1 MTTFRDIPGDLQVWA
16 NGKFVD
22 WKDANV
28 HVMTHALHYGSS
40 VFEGIRCYKTP
51 KGPAIY
57 RLNEHLDR
65 LYNSAKMYR
74 MTPAISKTECAA
86 AICDTIKINHFD
98 ECYIRPIVYRGLGPF
113 GVNPLDN
120 SVDLHICCW
129 QWGSYLGEGALEC
142 GVDVQ
147 VSSWHRMAPNTM
159 PALAKCAA
167 NYANSQLIKMEAVLN
182 GYSEGIALDV
192 HGYVSE
198 GSGENI
204 FVVRNEALLTAPL
217 GNSVLPGIT
226 RDSVCCLARDLGI
239 EVVEGPI
246 PREMLYI
253 ADEVFFTGT
262 AAEITPIAHIDK
274 IPVGTGKCGP
284 VAKRLQEAFFN
295 VINLK
300 SPDKRGWLTFVK

>member
-40 VFEGIRCYKTP
+40 VFEGIRCYKTA
-51 KGPAIY
+51 KGPALF
-57 RLNEHLDR
+57 RAGEHVER

-74 MTPAISKTECAA
+74 MTPPISR
-86 AICDTIKINHFD
+86 D
-98 ECYIRPIVYRGLGPF
+98 ECLEAILATIRINKFEECYVRPIVYRGLGPF
-113 GVNPLDN
+113 GVNPMQN
-120 SVDLHICCW
+120 SVDMHICCW
-129 QWGSYLGEGALEC
+129 VWGSYLGDGAADA
-142 GVDVQ
+142 GVHVQ
-147 VSSWHRMAPNTM
+147 VSSWNRIAPNTM
-159 PALAKCAA
+159 PALAKCGA

-204 FVVRNEALLTAPL
+204 FIVRGNRLTTTPL

-226 RDSVCCLARDLGI
+226 RDSVCCLARGLGM

-262 AAEITPIAHIDK
+262 AAEITPIASVDK
-274 IPVGTGKCGP
+274 IPVGACKRGP
-284 VAKRLQEAFFN
+284 VAKKLQEAFFD
-295 VINLK
+295 VINLRA
-300 SPDKRGWLTFVK
+300 PDKQGWLLFV

>member
-1 MTTFRDIPGDLQVWA
+1 MTAFSDVPGDTKVYF
-16 NGKFVD
+16 NGEFVD
-22 WKDANV
+22 WRNATI

-51 KGPAIY
+51 KGPAIF
-57 RLNEHLDR
+57 RLKEHIER

-74 MTPAISKTECAA
+74 MTPDLSSEDFSKAIL
-86 AICDTIKINHFD
+86 DTIKINNFN
-98 ECYIRPIVYRGLGPF
+98 ECYIRPIVFRGLGKF

-120 SVDLHICCW
+120 SIETAICCW
-129 QWGSYLGEGALEC
+129 KWGKYLGEDALEK
-142 GVDVQ
+142 GVSVQ
-147 VSSWHRMAPNTM
+147 VASWCRMAPNTM

-167 NYANSQLIKMEAVLN
+167 NYANGQLIKMEAVKN
-182 GYSEGIALDV
+182 GYTEGIALDV

-204 FVVRNEALLTAPL
+204 FVVRGNTLLTPPL

-226 RDSVCCLARDLGI
+226 RDTVITLARETGY
-239 EVVEGPI
+239 EAQEGPI

-262 AAEITPIAHIDK
+262 AAEITPISFVDQIQ
-274 IPVGTGKCGP
+274 IGEGKRGP
-284 VAKRLQEAFFN
+284 VAKHLQENFFA
-295 VINLK
+295 VINLERE
-300 SPDKRGWLTFVK
+300 DTHGWLTFV